1 MTNKEF
7 EAGIVRYAA
16 MLAKVPNAP
25 TIGRTL
31 ARLGI
36 LDASKE
42 TLGTL
47 CAYLHGESF
56 EICDAPAAPKKRRA
70 EKPAEVKAEHKP
82 KRRARKTT
90 ASE

>member
-1 MTNKEF
+1 MTN
-7 EAGIVRYAA
+7 
-16 MLAKVPNAP
+16 PNAP

-56 EICDAPAAPKKRRA
+56 EICDAPFAPKKRRA
-70 EKPAEVKAEHKP
+70 KKAAEVKAEHKP
-82 KRRARKTT
+82 KRRARKTA

>member
-16 MLAKVPNAP
+16 MFAKVPNAP

-56 EICDAPAAPKKRRA
+56 EICDAPSAPKKRRA
-70 EKPAEVKAEHKP
+70 KKAAEVKAEDKP